1 MPEPR
6 ILSILLHVGD
16 WRAATDWYQRA
27 FPEAKRV
34 SPSTDDYGHLEMGG
48 VVLEIVNAD
57 DKVASGAA
65 GTVVYWAVDDL
76 DAEVLRL
83 GQLGALLY
91 RGPLALEDGDRICQ
105 VRDPWDNC
113 IGLRQ
118 RGPIRGSH

>member
-16 WRAATDWYQRA
+16 WRAAADWYQRA

-34 SPSTDDYGHLEMGG
+34 SPPTDDYGHLEMGG

-65 GTVVYWAVDDL
+65 GTVVYWAVADL

-83 GQLGALLY
+83 VQLGASLY

-105 VRDPWDNC
+105 VRDPWGNC

-118 RGPIRGSH
+118 RGCIHGSH

>member
-27 FPEAKRV
+27 FPEAKPV
-34 SPSTDDYGHLEMGG
+34 LPSTDDYGHLEMGG

-76 DAEVLRL
+76 EAEVLRL
-83 GQLGALLY
+83 GQLGASLY

-105 VRDPWDNC
+105 VRDPWGNC

-118 RGPIRGSH
+118 RERSRGSH